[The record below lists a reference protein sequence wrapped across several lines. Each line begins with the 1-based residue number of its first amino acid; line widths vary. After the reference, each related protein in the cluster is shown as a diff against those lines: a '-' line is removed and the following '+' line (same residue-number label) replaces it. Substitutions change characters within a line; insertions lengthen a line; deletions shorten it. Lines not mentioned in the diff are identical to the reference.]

1 MKQANYNTIREWI
14 ITFLIG
20 MVMAVLMVS
29 MVIGAS
35 IQHADRIEALAA
47 VEVGE

>member
-20 MVMAVLMVS
+20 MAVAVLMVC
-29 MVIGAS
+29 MIFGA
-35 IQHADRIEALAA
+35 ALQEQDKLSAMT
-47 VEVGE
+47 VQEVQ

>member
-14 ITFLIG
+14 FTLLLAAIG
-20 MVMAVLMVS
+20 AVLMVS
-29 MVIGAS
+29 MVFGSALQEQDKLS
-35 IQHADRIEALAA
+35 ALAA